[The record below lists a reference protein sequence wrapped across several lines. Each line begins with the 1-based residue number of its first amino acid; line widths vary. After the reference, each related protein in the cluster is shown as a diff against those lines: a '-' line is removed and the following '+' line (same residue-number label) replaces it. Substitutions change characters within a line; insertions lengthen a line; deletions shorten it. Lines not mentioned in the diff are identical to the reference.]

1 MRVVPFIITAI
12 ITVALIVLFNIQLP
26 VKGSKTP
33 RLGFFLSPQK
43 GFWQNAE
50 DVNKSYDANIQ
61 SAGLKGNTEVYL
73 DSNLIPHIY
82 ADNDADAY
90 FAQGYLHARFR
101 LWQMEFQT
109 YAAGGRLSEI
119 MGDSASGKNF
129 LAIDKF
135 FRRMGMVYAA
145 ENTLKVIESDP
156 VYKAAL
162 DGYTA
167 GVNSYINSLSEKDYP
182 LEYKLLNYA
191 PEPWTNMKT
200 SLFLKF
206 MAYDLAGY
214 EQDFEMT
221 NARNY
226 FTQSQ
231 FNKLF
236 PYGQDS
242 LDPIIPKGTAFIPP
256 SITPKPPADA
266 DSLYFHFNDSI
277 AVPQKPVIPNKNNG
291 SNNWAVA
298 GSKTASGSP
307 ILCNDPHLGLNLP
320 SLWFEVQISTP
331 EYNTYGVSFPGSPS
345 VIIGFND
352 SIAWGVTNAERD
364 VKDYYEVHFKDS
376 TMREY
381 WYNGKWQPTTFRKEV
396 IKIKGKPDDVENIAM
411 TVWGPVMYD
420 HTYGDKLH
428 NNKYYAI
435 KWSAHTGSNE
445 GKTFM
450 LLDRAKNVDDY
461 VKAIA
466 LFQTPGQNFVFASKK
481 GNIAISQQGAFPA
494 KWKRQGQFVMEGD
507 NGEYAWQGIVPRNEN
522 LIMLNPARGFV
533 SSANQYPYD
542 TSYPYYMG
550 GSFEMYRGFILNRR
564 LRAMQNITVKDMMQ
578 LQNYNY
584 NVFAEMARP
593 VLLKNMDESKLNSIE
608 KKYFDIYKSW
618 NLSSDADAPGASIF
632 VTWWDSLMQCMYRDE
647 FSRTTLPMPNVEHS
661 TLLESLLKDTTYEF
675 ADDITT
681 PQKETVQDEV
691 MKAFKEIIPG
701 MQHAEAKDSLAWGK
715 FKDGGIKHLLSIP
728 ALSHLHVNAGGGV
741 HILNAFYKDHG
752 PSWRMIV
759 ELTDSTNAY
768 GIYPGGQ
775 SGNPGSPY
783 YDNMVAGWAAGK
795 YHKLQI
801 LPKTNFTIQNT
812 KGKITFS
819 HS

>member
-1 MRVVPFIITAI
+1 MRVVPFLISAVITI
-12 ITVALIVLFNIQLP
+12 ALIIVFNIQLP
-26 VKGSKTP
+26 AGGSKTP
-33 RLGFFLSPQK
+33 RLGFFLSPQT

-50 DVNKSYDANIQ
+50 DISKRYDASIH
-61 SAGLKGNTEVYL
+61 AATLKGNTEVYL

-82 ADNDADAY
+82 ADNNVDAY
-90 FAQGYLHARFR
+90 FAQGYLHAKFR

-119 MGDSASGKNF
+119 MGDSASGRNF
-129 LAIDKF
+129 VAIDKF

-145 ENTLKVIESDP
+145 ENTLKVMESDP
-156 VYKAAL
+156 QTKAAF
-162 DGYTA
+162 DAYTA
-167 GVNSYINSLSEKDYP
+167 GVNSYINSLSEKNYP

-200 SLFLKF
+200 ALFLKL

-221 NARNY
+221 NAKHY
-226 FTQSQ
+226 FTQAQ
-231 FNKLF
+231 FNQLF

-242 LDPIIPKGTAFIPP
+242 LDPIIPKGTPFLKPAINVQ
-256 SITPKPPADA
+256 PPADA
-266 DSLYFHFNDSI
+266 DSLYFHFDDSI
-277 AVPQKPVIPNKNNG
+277 TLPESPIVPNKDNG

-298 GSKTASGSP
+298 GSKTASGRP

-331 EYNTYGVSFPGSPS
+331 EYNVYGVGFPGAPS

-352 SIAWGVTNAERD
+352 SCAWGVTNASRD

-420 HTYGDKLH
+420 HSYGDKL
-428 NNKYYAI
+428 NDNKYYAV
-435 KWSAHTGSNE
+435 KWSAHAGSNE

-450 LLDRAKNVDDY
+450 LLDRAKNYDDY
-461 VKAIA
+461 VNAIA
-466 LFQTPGQNFVFASKK
+466 TYNCPGQNFVFASKK

-507 NGEYAWQGIVPRNEN
+507 NAAYDWQGTVPRNEN
-522 LIMLNPARGFV
+522 IILLNPERGFV

-542 TSYPYYMG
+542 TSYPYYLSG
-550 GSFEMYRGFILNRR
+550 TFELYRGFILNRR
-564 LRAMQNITVKDMMQ
+564 LRQMQNITVQNMMQ

-593 VLLKNMDESKLNSIE
+593 VLLKNINEKNLNSTE
-608 KKYFDIYKSW
+608 KKYFDMYKSW
-618 NLSSDADAPGASIF
+618 NLSNDANAPGASIF
-632 VTWWDSLMQCMYRDE
+632 TTWWDSLMQCMYRDE
-647 FSRTTLPMPNVEHS
+647 FSQTTLPMPKVEHS
-661 TLLESLLKDTTYEF
+661 TLLEGLLRDSAYAF

-681 PQKETVQDEV
+681 PQKETVSDEV
-691 MKAFKEIIPG
+691 MKAFKEIVPV
-701 MQHAEAKDSLAWGK
+701 MQHAEEKDSLAWGK
-715 FKDGGIKHLLSIP
+715 FQDGGVKHLLGLP
-728 ALSHLHVNAGGGV
+728 ALSDLHVNTGGGV
-741 HILNAFYKDHG
+741 HVLNAFNKNHG

-759 ELTDSTNAY
+759 ELTDSANAY

-783 YDNMVAGWAAGK
+783 YDNMVADWATGK

-801 LPKTNFTIQNT
+801 VPKATAANQNI